1 MNDGEDPSRSHIIP
15 VEHPERLMARLR
27 GWDPVEDPFGSG
39 LLRSFEQD
47 MFSFFEPFTPPFTD
61 TGYIRPQMLDMAL
74 FGYNPFASGL
84 RTDQENR
91 VQENVSRQPQ
101 AQAQPE
107 PQARPQVQGKL
118 MSLISESGITEYR
131 SHKHPFTDDQGHSSS
146 LESRW
151 DADLHK
157 PNVEIDY
164 DTGRDGDV
172 DTEFD
177 TSSIHK
183 SKRLPISSQKVQEDD
198 VVIPEDIQGNADSK
212 NIQSTNI
219 RNEEHDTDSGFFREE
234 TKDTLDHVT
243 ADLNVKQVE
252 ETQPEISRNID
263 IQSGQQNA
271 YISRVDTSDYDQTL
285 VHGDVFGG
293 VPGRFTNP
301 LDLRSLQA
309 NTYEVFFET

>member
-101 AQAQPE
+101 ALSE
-107 PQARPQVQGKL
+107 PQAQANAV
-118 MSLISESGITEYR
+118 SLISESGMTEYKAR
-131 SHKHPFTDDQGHSSS
+131 NHSFTDDQGHSFSK
-146 LESRW
+146 ESTM
-151 DADLHK
+151 DKGNAT
-157 PNVEIDY
+157 DY

-177 TSSIHK
+177 ISSIK
-183 SKRLPISSQKVQEDD
+183 KTKAKRLPVNSQKVRQDD
-198 VVIPEDIQGNADSK
+198 VIREDI
-212 NIQSTNI
+212 
-219 RNEEHDTDSGFFREE
+219 HDTDSGFFREE
-234 TKDTLDHVT
+234 TKDNLRHDTT
-243 ADLNVKQVE
+243 ELNAKQVE

-285 VHGDVFGG
+285 IHGDVFGG

>member
-1 MNDGEDPSRSHIIP
+1 MTDGEDPSRSHIIP

-27 GWDPVEDPFGSG
+27 GWDPVDDPFGSG

-84 RTDQENR
+84 RTDHENR

-101 AQAQPE
+101 AQAN
-107 PQARPQVQGKL
+107 AV
-118 MSLISESGITEYR
+118 SLVSEFGITEYKSR
-131 SHKHPFTDDQGHSSS
+131 KHPFIDDQGGQSSS
-146 LESRW
+146 TEL

-157 PNVEIDY
+157 ANVEIDY

-177 TSSIHK
+177 ISSIVK
-183 SKRLPISSQKVQEDD
+183 SKGHPINLQKVRDDD
-198 VVIPEDIQGNADSK
+198 VIHAVNQDNADIQG
-212 NIQSTNI
+212 TNI

-234 TKDTLDHVT
+234 PKDNLGHDT
-243 ADLNVKQVE
+243 
-252 ETQPEISRNID
+252 PEISRNLD

-285 VHGDVFGG
+285 RNSDVFGG

-301 LDLRSLQA
+301 HDLRSLQA